1 MFVKKTDLLFTLMS
15 FIYKKKV
22 YVTGLNSVTKYKILG
37 FTVLKKIK
45 SDTYARNV
53 YLKIFRATRY
63 FTEQE
68 QNLDFSSRH
77 FDVVDIAMDQ
87 EKKPL
92 VSVIVP
98 NYNHASYLKERLD
111 SIYQQTYQNIE
122 VILLDDFSSNNSVE
136 ILKQYAKKYPHK
148 TRLVVNEQ
156 NSGRV
161 FRQWNKG
168 LALAKGELIWI
179 AESDDYC
186 DTNFL
191 EEVVSAFTHQS
202 VMLSFAHS
210 VFMQNGKKIWTL
222 KQYLYDLPVSF
233 DSSFIMPAHTIVNKA
248 FAIKNIVPNVS
259 SAVFRNVGA
268 IPDEVTTLWEKMS
281 LCGDW
286 LFYLWLIKGG
296 TVSYTNKVNNYYRI
310 HPKSTSLKI
319 QKTLDYYIETYKVS
333 DFIARNY
340 AVDISVFRS
349 VEGNLIQHSKEQNSV
364 SVEEVKRAYNLSDLE
379 KSIEKRNL
387 NVLVCSFGMMQ
398 GGGEIFPIYL
408 ANELKRQG
416 LTVTFIDFRLG
427 KYDAEIR
434 KKLNRSIPLIELSHV
449 RYLKKTISLLGA
461 DIIHTHE
468 GSTDKAV
475 AHVIRDKEQMCKHI
489 ITLHGMYE
497 AISKVDLKGIL
508 ENVLD
513 SCSCFVY
520 IADKNLVSFKDITH
534 PIKLTKIGNGLPIMP
549 IKQHSRAELGIGE
562 DDFCIALASRSLFE
576 KGWLEAIEAVKIA
589 NSQSARL
596 IHLLLIG
603 DGECYESLKN
613 KNLPSY
619 IHLLG
624 RKGDVRNYFAMS
636 DLGLLPSRFK
646 GESFPLVIIESFMS
660 GVPVV
665 ASDIGEIRN
674 MVTAEDGKMA
684 GVLFELVD
692 WKIPVEELARIL
704 LHLSK
709 DERTYQCLKSTVNN
723 VVTKFD
729 IAYTARQYIDIYKDA
744 LRK

>member
-1 MFVKKTDLLFTLMS
+1 
-15 FIYKKKV
+15 
-22 YVTGLNSVTKYKILG
+22 
-37 FTVLKKIK
+37 
-45 SDTYARNV
+45 
-53 YLKIFRATRY
+53 
-63 FTEQE
+63 
-68 QNLDFSSRH
+68 
-77 FDVVDIAMDQ
+77 
-87 EKKPL
+87 
-92 VSVIVP
+92 
-98 NYNHASYLKERLD
+98 
-111 SIYQQTYQNIE
+111 
-122 VILLDDFSSNNSVE
+122 
-136 ILKQYAKKYPHK
+136 
-148 TRLVVNEQ
+148 
-156 NSGRV
+156 
-161 FRQWNKG
+161 
-168 LALAKGELIWI
+168 
-179 AESDDYC
+179 
-186 DTNFL
+186 
-191 EEVVSAFTHQS
+191 
-202 VMLSFAHS
+202 
-210 VFMQNGKKIWTL
+210 
-222 KQYLYDLPVSF
+222 
-233 DSSFIMPAHTIVNKA
+233 
-248 FAIKNIVPNVS
+248 
-259 SAVFRNVGA
+259 
-268 IPDEVTTLWEKMS
+268 
-281 LCGDW
+281 
-286 LFYLWLIKGG
+286 
-296 TVSYTNKVNNYYRI
+296 
-310 HPKSTSLKI
+310 
-319 QKTLDYYIETYKVS
+319 
-333 DFIARNY
+333 
-340 AVDISVFRS
+340 
-349 VEGNLIQHSKEQNSV
+349 
-364 SVEEVKRAYNLSDLE
+364 
-379 KSIEKRNL
+379 
-387 NVLVCSFGMMQ
+387 MMQ

-416 LTVTFIDFRLG
+416 LTVTFIDFRVG

-449 RYLKKTISLLGA
+449 RYLKKTISVLGA

-520 IADKNLVSFKDITH
+520 IADKNLVPFKDITH